1 VGDDRVKKRQE
12 QVLGGCDV
20 NDTESADDELTR
32 RGCTVGDAVRNENV
46 GRKLGGMWERGGG
59 REIPEGDGDLSI
71 LEISAGGRSFK
82 TMSMGLSVAK
92 LGCESSSAKST
103 GLRNPSGAGD
113 VVCVMLG
120 VGILMSMLLDL
131 RVGTGGC
138 TTAERDGA
146 G

>member
-1 VGDDRVKKRQE
+1 VGDDRVKKRRE

-20 NDTESADDELTR
+20 NDTESTDDELTR

-71 LEISAGGRSFK
+71 LEISAGGRSLK
-82 TMSMGLSVAK
+82 QCPWDSQWQSWVAS
-92 LGCESSSAKST
+92 SSSAKST

-113 VVCVMLG
+113 VVCVMVG
-120 VGILMSMLLDL
+120 V
-131 RVGTGGC
+131 
-138 TTAERDGA
+138 EY
-146 G
+146 